1 MIHSPQFFSSPKNSI
16 NLSSNLREAE
26 DLFLRYFLAKV
37 APSEDSDF
45 RRSQIFSKIKSIIET
60 ATGGAFVVRYGS
72 DPLKTYLPES
82 DVDITVIRKERLL
95 RG

>member
-1 MIHSPQFFSSPKNSI
+1 MIHSPQLFSSPKNSI

-26 DLFLRYFLAKV
+26 DLFLRYFLTKV
-37 APSEDSDF
+37 APSEDSEI
-45 RRSQIFSKIKSIIET
+45 RRSEIFSKIKSIIET
-60 ATGGAFVVRYGS
+60 ATGALVFRYGS

-82 DVDITVIRKERLL
+82 DVDITVIRKERLA